1 MLRPITHKRASEHIV
16 AAHAPIVGDC
26 DGPLPAEL
34 SSFIGFHMT
43 FATALV
49 QTEIRIDGL
58 AGSFVRNMGGAA
70 P

>member
-1 MLRPITHKRASEHIV
+1 MLRLITHKRASEHIV

-26 DGPLPAEL
+26 GVPLPAGL
-34 SSFIGFHMT
+34 FFFIGFHMT

-49 QTEIRIDGL
+49 QTEIRTDGL
-58 AGSFVRNMGGAA
+58 AGSFERSMWGAA